1 MIADSLIRVLTIDV
15 AVAWYL
21 MLSHSHVI
29 QGLIHQTL
37 SNSHSVSLVSTMSAS
52 ELSELTAARY
62 GKTKVRVFRIVRQGS
77 WHHIV
82 EYNVEAL
89 LEGEISTR

>member
-1 MIADSLIRVLTIDV
+1 M
-15 AVAWYL
+15 
-21 MLSHSHVI
+21 I
-29 QGLIHQTL
+29 QGLTHQTL

-52 ELSELTAARY
+52 DLSELTAARY

-89 LEGEISTR
+89 LEGEIATR

>member
-1 MIADSLIRVLTIDV
+1 
-15 AVAWYL
+15 
-21 MLSHSHVI
+21 
-29 QGLIHQTL
+29 
-37 SNSHSVSLVSTMSAS
+37 MSAS
-52 ELSELTAARY
+52 DLSELTAARY